1 MCNLT
6 SDANP
11 VDGKKLVYAKD
22 RDVSLGHSLPKRDI
36 VGYSDEHLVK
46 MQLRR
51 PDSDVDAMRLV
62 ELGVVIESKKASR
75 TRRRCSPKRDS
86 DCEDGLEAR

>member
-22 RDVSLGHSLPKRDI
+22 RDASLGHSFPKSDI

-51 PDSDVDAMRLV
+51 LDSVVDAMRLV

-75 TRRRCSPKRDS
+75 TRRR
-86 DCEDGLEAR
+86 

>member
-22 RDVSLGHSLPKRDI
+22 SDVSLGHSFPKSDI

-51 PDSDVDAMRLV
+51 LDSVVDAMRLV

-75 TRRRCSPKRDS
+75 TRRRCSPRRDS
-86 DCEDGLEAR
+86 D